1 MKYQNVE
8 HTEAQGSKDIVAKI
22 KRILGK
28 EWTGMEDKFIQI
40 IPASENLFSK
50 SYIEEDGVYLYSP
63 IVCMALTSDGD
74 IKFCDMDGSG
84 YIDEIDTFMVVK
96 YLPELDEYVE
106 LFDFEK
112 EWTEWLN
119 VY

>member
-1 MKYQNVE
+1 M
-8 HTEAQGSKDIVAKI
+8 EAQESKDIVAEI

-112 EWTEWLN
+112 EWTEW
-119 VY
+119 VISK